1 MLYNQARIP
10 GPDFFVQLHCL
21 KNKLKL
27 NKKPKC
33 LNQTHI
39 TRNDEVGKVGE
50 ISFASLFVPQII
62 DLKKC
67 NLKTS
72 ESDACYKYCPLYMS
86 RSIAITTDVY
96 WREETIHLV
105 AGVARVELGQNGGW
119 DPLQHLLGEDSGK
132 KSSHEV
138 DKHILILMTWEAAIR
153 CQETQRQCG
162 SHSCPA
168 KSRVIEDENEPSSSG
183 RYGFSASRGESTY
196 LGNEVLLKLAKELK
210 IEQVVR
216 CQGFLT
222 NNCLHRLHNTCQ
234 QKST

>member
-1 MLYNQARIP
+1 MFESNSYHKEWRSREGRGNKFCVIICSPNNWLEKVQFENFRVRCLLQVLSIVHVQKYSNHNWCLLMRRNNPFSGGSRAGRTRPEWRLGSSSASPWGRFWKEVISWGGQS
-10 GPDFFVQLHCL
+10 FV
-21 KNKLKL
+21 
-27 NKKPKC
+27 
-33 LNQTHI
+33 
-39 TRNDEVGKVGE
+39 
-50 ISFASLFVPQII
+50 
-62 DLKKC
+62 
-67 NLKTS
+67 
-72 ESDACYKYCPLYMS
+72 
-86 RSIAITTDVY
+86 
-96 WREETIHLV
+96 
-105 AGVARVELGQNGGW
+105 GV
-119 DPLQHLLGEDSGK
+119 
-132 KSSHEV
+132 
-138 DKHILILMTWEAAIR
+138 MTWEAAIR

-196 LGNEVLLKLAKELK
+196 LGNEVLLKLAKELQ